1 MVSILANEPIF
12 GEGKTVAE
20 VVSQNINTA
29 HVFKKHGID
38 FCCGG
43 GVSVHEVC
51 LKKGIDYAKLVTELE
66 QVVRPKAVGQDFN
79 SWELTKLV
87 NYIVDVHHRY
97 VKENSQIMIQ
107 YADKVARVHGHHYS
121 ELLEVKELVHQTV
134 NEMQTHMQKEEH
146 MLFPFIVKLE
156 QHKKESNGGLIVP
169 FGTVKNPISVMEDEH
184 EVVGDIFK
192 RISTLSDTYT
202 PPEGACNT
210 YRAFFHKL
218 DEFEQ
223 DLHQHIHIE
232 NNILHP
238 KAIALEVEVNQ

>member
-146 MLFPFIVKLE
+146 MLFPYIIKLE
-156 QHKKESNGGLIVP
+156 QHKKE
-169 FGTVKNPISVMEDEH
+169 ISVNVDFLAEMLEEKL
-184 EVVGDIFK
+184 ESFNQK
-192 RISTLSDTYT
+192 RIDYVKAFHENLLEGIQYYQNLKFDKPNFNELSSRILD
-202 PPEGACNT
+202 G
-210 YRAFFHKL
+210 L
-218 DEFEQ
+218 DEAETKIKRMLQGFLLQ
-223 DLHQHIHIE
+223 LNHVP
-232 NNILHP
+232 N
-238 KAIALEVEVNQ
+238 K